1 MAKYELKLPKM
12 GESVAE
18 ATITAWLK
26 EEGDTI
32 AADDA
37 VVEIATDKVDS
48 DVPSEVAGILI
59 EKRFAPDEVAQVGE
73 VLAVIET
80 DSPLATAEDI
90 DTATTATTDVPSSKP
105 ISTAPKTAPLA
116 EQAVQQVAQE
126 VQQLQEQL
134 QPIASSTERF
144 YSPLVKNMAAK
155 ENISQ
160 AELDAIPG
168 TGQNQRVT
176 KNDMLAYLETRG
188 QNKPVAPTKKSP
200 SATETKN
207 SPQVTD
213 KQPVSAEST
222 PTHLT
227 APKMVSGQDQIIE
240 MSRMGKMIADHMI
253 HSKETSAHVQSFV
266 EADVTEL
273 WEWRE
278 KIKNTFLDRTGEKLT
293 FTPLFITA
301 VLKALRDF
309 PILNSSVDG
318 DRIIQKGAI
327 NIGMATALSD
337 GNLIVPV
344 IKNADH
350 LNLFGLSKAVNDL
363 AQRARENKLLP
374 DEVQGGT
381 YTVTNVGNF
390 GSIMG
395 TPIINQ
401 PQVGIIAVGVIRKMP
416 AVIETPDGDFIG
428 IRRKLILSHSY
439 DHRIINGA
447 TGGQFVK
454 NVANYLENW
463 DEPAPV

>member
-1 MAKYELKLPKM
+1 MAKFELKLPKM

-18 ATITAWLK
+18 ATITSWLK
-26 EEGDTI
+26 EVGDTI
-32 AADDA
+32 EIDDA

-48 DVPSEVAGILI
+48 DVPSEVAGVLLQ
-59 EKRFAPDEVAQVGE
+59 KNFEVDQVVKVGE
-73 VLAVIET
+73 VLAVIQTEG
-80 DSPLATAEDI
+80 EN
-90 DTATTATTDVPSSKP
+90 TTPDPQPAAAAK
-105 ISTAPKTAPLA
+105 
-116 EQAVQQVAQE
+116 AVQETAVALEEAASPAVKAATIVAEEMTQVK
-126 VQQLQEQL
+126 EQL
-134 QPIASSTERF
+134 QPIASNEKRF
-144 YSPLVKNMAAK
+144 YSPLVKNIAAQ
-155 ENISQ
+155 ENIPQ
-160 AELDAIPG
+160 DELDRVPG
-168 TGQNQRVT
+168 TGQNGRVT
-176 KNDMLAYLETRG
+176 KKDILAYLENRS
-188 QNKPVAPTKKSP
+188 QAAPVVTEEAPQKTMTPAAAPLAASKHK
-200 SATETKN
+200 
-207 SPQVTD
+207 
-213 KQPVSAEST
+213 T
-222 PTHLT
+222 PTP
-227 APKMVSGQDQIIE
+227 APAVVSGEDQIIE
-240 MSRMGKMIADHMI
+240 ISRMGRLIADHMI
-253 HSKETSAHVQSFV
+253 QSKETSAHVQSFV

-278 KIKNTFLDRTGEKLT
+278 KVKNKFFERTGEKLT

-309 PILNSSVDG
+309 PLLNSSVDG
-318 DRIIQKGAI
+318 NRIIQKGAI

-344 IKNADH
+344 IRNADH
-350 LNLFGLSKAVNDL
+350 LNLFGLTKAVNDL
-363 AQRARENKLLP
+363 ASRARDNQLLP

-401 PQVGIIAVGVIRKMP
+401 PQVGIMAVGVIRKMP